1 MKKALLFLILA
12 VILATM
18 TTAALAE
25 WFPFGLT
32 ADDSFETAREK
43 VKAAVRTDY
52 RETMSYISA
61 QPSNYELFGLKADT
75 ILVNRPAGTK
85 WRLTILLNAELTQ
98 YSILY
103 GMYTDL
109 VANLGEPDSV
119 EPMITSTD
127 FNGVTTQRSPFESD
141 DFVYYAINNFPS
153 EYKAVFGNVTYRIK
167 ESWETGITLC
177 LYFDNPAE

>member
-1 MKKALLFLILA
+1 MKKLLS
-12 VILATM
+12 VILAAMILTSA
-18 TTAALAE
+18 AALAE

-103 GMYTDL
+103 GMYADL

-141 DFVYYAINNFPS
+141 DFVYYAIAHFPS

-167 ESWETGITLC
+167 ESWETGITLG